1 MDKEGLDLIQSK
13 EYLEKVK
20 KVSDF
25 INGLPPS
32 QADNDKLISLILD
45 QTKQARTDA
54 VPQGCDLGVKT
65 MKDEPE
71 ENPPEKKYPWW
82 QGGLICLT
90 LAIFEPFCIMFG
102 EVNDGKKKK

>member
-25 INGLPPS
+25 INSLPPS

-71 ENPPEKKYPWW
+71 ENPPEKKCS
-82 QGGLICLT
+82 GLDFLVCLT
-90 LAIFEPFCIMFG
+90 LVLFEPFCIMFG
-102 EVNDGKKKK
+102 EVDDGKKKK